1 MQSIAYS
8 ISCLYLCQS
17 FLLKM
22 TSSIY
27 KSFVWLWM
35 AALFSASVGVS
46 VHQVYCYCLGETTV
60 SLFDA
65 DDACQAHVEG
75 FEQVLPIA
83 NPGSCCAKKAVVSKP
98 SCCEKSD
105 LGKDGCTK
113 KTTRVFQLKTEYEVG
128 SVGFKKL
135 DSPKTWALA
144 PVFKLDFQA
153 PPVVPPT
160 ESFRIDRPPP
170 PLYGR
175 MMCVRHGIFRC

>member
-8 ISCLYLCQS
+8 ISRLYLCQS

-22 TSSIY
+22 TSSIH

-83 NPGSCCAKKAVVSKP
+83 NPGSCCAKKAVATKP
-98 SCCEKSD
+98 SCCEKGGPESN
-105 LGKDGCTK
+105 GCTK
-113 KTTRVFQLKTEYEVG
+113 KTTRVFQLKSEYEVG
-128 SVGFKKL
+128 NAGFKKL
-135 DSPKTWALA
+135 DRPKTWALA
-144 PVFKLDFQA
+144 PVFTPVFLVY
-153 PPVVPPT
+153 PVVPQT

-170 PLYGR
+170 PLSGR